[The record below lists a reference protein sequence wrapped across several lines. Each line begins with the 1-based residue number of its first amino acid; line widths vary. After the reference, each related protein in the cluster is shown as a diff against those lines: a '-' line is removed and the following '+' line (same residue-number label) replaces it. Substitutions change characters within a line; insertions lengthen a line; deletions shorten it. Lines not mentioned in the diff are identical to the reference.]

1 MPAYSISWFQYDLDM
16 REIVNK
22 YDFGKDG
29 DYEDIT
35 IRGQTVYVIRSDGQI
50 FEVKNFD

>member
-1 MPAYSISWFQYDLDM
+1 M
-16 REIVNK
+16 NK